1 MLLTESDVAF
11 HSGEACTVWL
21 KSKNVI
27 MEAVNEGEH
36 GPIYKDDIK
45 TRLGQSN
52 CYCKHVDCRKEV
64 FGNAL
69 KQPPEG

>member
-21 KSKNVI
+21 KSRNVI

-45 TRLGQSN
+45 TRLRAWEIKLLLQT
-52 CYCKHVDCRKEV
+52 C
-64 FGNAL
+64 
-69 KQPPEG
+69 